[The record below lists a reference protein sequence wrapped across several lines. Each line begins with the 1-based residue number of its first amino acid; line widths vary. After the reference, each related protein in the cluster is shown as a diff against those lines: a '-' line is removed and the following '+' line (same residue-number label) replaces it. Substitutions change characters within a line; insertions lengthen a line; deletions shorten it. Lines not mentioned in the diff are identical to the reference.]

1 MGLWP
6 MLVILMPLV
15 FMESVMLTPSQR
27 LRLMLPS
34 FMEVMDILMELD
46 LDMLDMP
53 VLDMLDLDTPDLDML
68 QLLELRDMLGLLPP
82 VPLLDTPLLPPTL
95 LWAMPLHTPHM
106 ELPTQLMLEC
116 APTTL
121 E

>member
-1 MGLWP
+1 

-27 LRLMLPS
+27 LRLMLLS

-46 LDMLDMP
+46 LDMLDITVLDILDLDML
-53 VLDMLDLDTPDLDML
+53 VLDMLDLDTPDLDTPDLDML

-82 VPLLDTPLLPPTL
+82 TPLLDTPLLP
-95 LWAMPLHTPHM
+95 LHSV
-106 ELPTQLMLEC
+106 
-116 APTTL
+116 
-121 E
+121 